1 MPLYTGNTVII
12 LSALTSTVQKG
23 HFIFGI
29 AIMNKLKPW
38 MIIIEEYL
46 LFSPKYRYWHE
57 WSSNVDFDFI
67 QQG

>member
-29 AIMNKLKPW
+29 AIMNKLEPW

-57 WSSNVDFDFI
+57 
-67 QQG
+67 

>member
-38 MIIIEEYL
+38 MIIIGE
-46 LFSPKYRYWHE
+46 
-57 WSSNVDFDFI
+57 
-67 QQG
+67 